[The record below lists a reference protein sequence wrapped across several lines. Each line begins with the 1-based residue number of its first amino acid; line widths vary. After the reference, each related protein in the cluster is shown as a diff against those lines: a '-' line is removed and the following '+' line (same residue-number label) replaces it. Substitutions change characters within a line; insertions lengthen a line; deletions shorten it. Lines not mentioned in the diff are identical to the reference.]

1 MRRAVAVALLG
12 VAVALGLG
20 YVIAVPLPRWW
31 AARTAAPPPPAPA
44 APVTDARRIHASLFF
59 ISEDGMRLVA
69 VDREI
74 PYGENALDQA
84 RALVLAQLG
93 PAPAPLAQAIPVGT
107 TLRGLFVVDDHAVV
121 DLSKEATSRHRGGSL
136 DEIFSVYALVNAL
149 TVNLP
154 AITRVQILVD
164 GKEVDTLA
172 GHVDLREPLRKNL
185 TWVSPPSDLA
195 PVGPAPPSGP

>member
-1 MRRAVAVALLG
+1 MKRALAAVVLG
-12 VAVALGLG
+12 IAVALGVG
-20 YVIAVPLPRWW
+20 YAIAVELPRWW
-31 AARTAAPPPPAPA
+31 AARSAVSLPPPPA
-44 APVTDARRIHASLFF
+44 APLTDARRIHASLFF
-59 ISEDGMRLVA
+59 VSEDGMRLVA

-74 PYGENALDQA
+74 PYGESPLDQA
-84 RALVLAQLG
+84 RALVLEQLG
-93 PAPAPLAQAIPVGT
+93 PAPAPLAQAIPAGT
-107 TLRGLFVVDDHAVV
+107 TLRGLFVVNGHAVV

-164 GKEVDTLA
+164 GREVDTLA

-195 PVGPAPPSGP
+195 PAGPAPPAGP